1 MLLRAVPERA
11 IGALFG
17 GDGIGVLLSTHLAG
31 LERPINA
38 KSSDFQKKMS
48 ALRVA
53 LRRAIR
59 DDVDR
64 RTGERHRLNE
74 VESVAERLC
83 PPTFLSKGIFPALD
97 AAFLETME
105 WSSDTTVCF
114 KEEHVQR
121 YAELV
126 SELDPT
132 VLVAWSITDK
142 TWTPKKLRET
152 VGNLTTLYVRQ
163 RYFGRPLADNHT
175 HLNGIVDD
183 EVVLA
188 ELILLH
194 RVPEPEKEPAPA
206 KAADQKAAS
215 PPPLIDIRLRR
226 VRRLLKALIG
236 LWKDT
241 NGDEAKAPAEHESRL
256 AAACV
261 EDTNAVMD
269 QAVVDWPTEEQG
281 IVAEEATL
289 NNRWLLRQL
298 ASAVVD
304 HKMHQA
310 WTWLFILLW
319 RSYRSDACT
328 ETIRAVILL
337 FIAEVMAFRRQLIM
351 HGNGLRRFTTGYAFA
366 PLRGKAMKRE
376 GWQDLSYRDAVHR
389 TFASKEDKA
398 EIKISAV
405 HFEDV
410 AKVTAD
416 FARTA
421 NERLQF
427 LSGDETGAGDAGIS
441 SLDHWHF
448 CLHFNRSGNS
458 KSARRTALWKEAGT
472 LKKTLGS
479 SDKWNFGFLLRAGG
493 AAPSASHHPAEFVRG
508 LDVAGDETAWPIE
521 VFAPMLRWVR
531 AREKRKDLMEE
542 ICVPPKPLHLS
553 VHAGEDYAH
562 PLSGLRHV
570 DETVVF
576 CGMKEGD
583 RLGHALALGI
593 APGDWLDRHGTVV
606 MPVDEHVDNLV
617 WAWHE
622 AGKLASRPGL
632 AWVSRVRSRL
642 AERIGRFVQHVSWR
656 ADNPQPF
663 KPACK
668 ALYEAWE
675 LRLNCPTLVLPSTNT
690 EPVDR
695 ERLKLGAPDY
705 QVLSKSVD
713 GADPSSAVGL
723 YMMRAKHEEDALKL
737 SGKPIVTVRLAKPR
751 HGHSTRAQRSL
762 EKASAPDKANQ
773 MHDHDDAEDL
783 QLMLALQDA
792 CLERYA
798 KLGVSIEANP
808 SSNVYI
814 GQIETHSDHPIFR
827 WAPPDE
833 ADLAKGAK
841 FNLFSLRE
849 TQIAVTINTDD
860 QGIIPTT
867 LRMEYHLMHEAALER
882 GYSEHLA
889 NHWIDRLQA
898 IGSKHF
904 QAAHWRKYED

>member
-11 IGALFG
+11 IGALLG
-17 GDGIGVLLSTHLAG
+17 GDEIGILLSTHLAG
-31 LERPINA
+31 LEHPIDT
-38 KSSDFQKKMS
+38 KSRDFQRKIS
-48 ALRVA
+48 ALRVD

-64 RTGERHRLNE
+64 RTGDRHRLNE
-74 VESVAERLC
+74 IEATAECLC
-83 PPTFLSKGIFPALD
+83 PSTFLSKGIFPALD

-105 WSSDTTVCF
+105 WNGSTVCF

-132 VLVAWSITDK
+132 VLVAWIITDK
-142 TWTPKKLRET
+142 KWTRTKLLET
-152 VGNLTTLYVRQ
+152 VGSLTTLYVRQ
-163 RYFGRPLADNHT
+163 QYFGRPLADNHT

-194 RVPEPEKEPAPA
+194 YVPKCEKEPASDKVA
-206 KAADQKAAS
+206 VQKAAS
-215 PPPLIDIRLRR
+215 PPSPIDIRVRR

-241 NGDEAKAPAEHESRL
+241 NGDEARALAEHESQL
-256 AAACV
+256 ANACV
-261 EDTNAVMD
+261 EDVTSIME
-269 QAVVDWPTEEQG
+269 QAIVDWPTEEQG
-281 IVAEEATL
+281 IVVVDDTL

-304 HKMHQA
+304 RKMHQA

-319 RSYRSDACT
+319 RSYRSIACT
-328 ETIRAVILL
+328 ETTRTVILL

-351 HGNGLRRFTTGYAFA
+351 HGNGLRRFTTGYNFA
-366 PLRGKAMKRE
+366 PLRSKATKRA
-376 GWQDLSYRDAVHR
+376 GWRDLSYRDAVHR
-389 TFASKEDKA
+389 TFASKGDKA
-398 EIKISAV
+398 EIKISAGN
-405 HFEDV
+405 FEDV
-410 AKVTAD
+410 TKVTAD

-427 LSGDETGAGDAGIS
+427 LSGDETGEGDAGIS

-448 CLHFNRSGNS
+448 CLHFNRSGS
-458 KSARRTALWKEAGT
+458 SQFARREALWKEADT

-479 SDKWNFGFLLRAGG
+479 SNKWKFGFLMRASG
-493 AAPSASHHPAEFVRG
+493 AAASDSHHPAEFVRG

-521 VFAPMLRWVR
+521 VFAPMLRWAR
-531 AREKRKDLMEE
+531 ARERRKDLMEE
-542 ICVPPKPLHLS
+542 INVPPKPLHLS
-553 VHAGEDYAH
+553 IHAGEDYAH

-576 CGMKEGD
+576 CGMEKGD

-593 APGDWLDRHGTVV
+593 APDDWLDRHGTVL

-617 WAWHE
+617 WAWHQ
-622 AGKLASRPGL
+622 AGELASKHGLELASRVQ
-632 AWVSRVRSRL
+632 ARL
-642 AERIGRFVQHVSWR
+642 AKRIDRFVQHVSWGP
-656 ADNPQPF
+656 DKPQPF
-663 KPACK
+663 KPACE

-675 LRLNCPTLVLPSTNT
+675 LRLNCPTLVLLSPNK
-690 EPVDR
+690 EPVEH
-695 ERLKLGAPDY
+695 ERLKVGAPNY
-705 QVLSKSVD
+705 QVLSNSVD
-713 GADPSSAVGL
+713 YLDPSSGVGL
-723 YMMRAKHEEDALKL
+723 YIMRAKREKDALKL
-737 SGKPIVTVRLAKPR
+737 SGKSIVMVRLTKTR
-751 HGHSTRAQRSL
+751 HGHSSRAQRLL
-762 EKASAPDKANQ
+762 EEASVPDMSNQ
-773 MHDHDDAEDL
+773 MHDHDDSEDL

-798 KLGVSIEANP
+798 NRGISIEANP

-833 ADLAKGAK
+833 ADLADGAR
-841 FNLFSLRE
+841 FNLFSLRKK
-849 TQIAVTINTDD
+849 QIAVSINTDD

-889 NHWIDRLQA
+889 NRWIDQLQA
-898 IGSKHF
+898 IGSDHF
-904 QAAHWRKYED
+904 HTAHWRKYED